1 MKDKQQSL
9 QTELSGNIATRER
22 LMQAS
27 TELFTRKGYAATSV
41 REIVA
46 AAGVSKPVLYYYF
59 KNKEGIFQ
67 EIVRFGIEKVD
78 NLILEVAAMN
88 GSVLPKI
95 RYLFERT
102 IWMMQEDLPVMRLL
116 YAAQNGGGRELPP
129 VNLQDISERFDDA
142 VLVLVKEGIRRG
154 EFIEDDPEI
163 MRWVLVGTISL
174 TMEMM
179 LFRPELGSG
188 RDSLIRM
195 VDLILRGFAASTSR

>member
-1 MKDKQQSL
+1 LRDNKQPL
-9 QTELSGNIATRER
+9 QMEESGDSTARER
-22 LMQAS
+22 LMQAA
-27 TELFTRKGYAATSV
+27 TELITRKGYAATSV

-95 RYLFERT
+95 RHLFERT
-102 IWMMQEDLPVMRLL
+102 IWMIQEDLPIMRLL
-116 YAAQNGGGRELPP
+116 YAAQYGGCRELPP
-129 VNLQDISERFDDA
+129 VNLQDIEDRFDDA
-142 VLVLVKEGIRRG
+142 VLVLVKEGIQRG
-154 EFIEDDPEI
+154 EFIGNDPEI
-163 MRWVLVGTISL
+163 MRWVLVGAISL

-179 LFRPELGSG
+179 LFRPELCNG

-195 VDLILRGFAASTSR
+195 VDLILRGFAVSTS

>member
-1 MKDKQQSL
+1 LEDNKQPL
-9 QTELSGNIATRER
+9 QTELSGDGSARER
-22 LMQAS
+22 LMQAA
-27 TELFTRKGYAATSV
+27 TELFTQKGYAATSV

-78 NLILEVAAMN
+78 NLILDVAGMN

-95 RYLFERT
+95 RHLFERT
-102 IWMMQEDLPVMRLL
+102 IWMIQEDLPIMRLL
-116 YAAQNGGGRELPP
+116 YAAQYGGCRELPA
-129 VNLQDISERFDDA
+129 VNLQDIEDRFDDA
-142 VLVLVKEGIRRG
+142 VLALVKEGIRRG
-154 EFIEDDPEI
+154 EFVGDDPGI
-163 MRWVLVGTISL
+163 MRWILVGAISL

-179 LFRPELGSG
+179 LFRPELGGG

-195 VDLILRGFAASTSR
+195 VDLILRGFAVSTP

>member
-1 MKDKQQSL
+1 MEDNKQPL
-9 QTELSGNIATRER
+9 QTELSGDGSARER
-22 LMQAS
+22 LMQAA
-27 TELFTRKGYAATSV
+27 TELFTQKGYAATSV

-78 NLILEVAAMN
+78 NLILDVAGMN

-95 RYLFERT
+95 RHLFERT
-102 IWMMQEDLPVMRLL
+102 IWMIQEDLPIMRLL
-116 YAAQNGGGRELPP
+116 YAAQYGGCRELPA
-129 VNLQDISERFDDA
+129 VNLQDIEDRFDDA
-142 VLVLVKEGIRRG
+142 VLALVKEGIRRG
-154 EFIEDDPEI
+154 EFVGDDPGI
-163 MRWVLVGTISL
+163 MRWILVGAISL

-179 LFRPELGSG
+179 LFRPELGGG

-195 VDLILRGFAASTSR
+195 VDLILRGFAVSTP

>member
-1 MKDKQQSL
+1 MTDKKQTS
-9 QTELSGNIATRER
+9 QTELSGNSTTRER

-78 NLILEVAAMN
+78 NLILEVTAMH

-95 RYLFERT
+95 RHLFERT
-102 IWMMQEDLPVMRLL
+102 IWMIQEDLPIMRLL
-116 YAAQNGGGRELPP
+116 YAAQYGGCRELPP
-129 VNLQDISERFDDA
+129 VNLQDIAGRFDDA

-154 EFIEDDPEI
+154 EFIGDDPSI
-163 MRWVLVGTISL
+163 MRWVLVGAVSL

-188 RDSLIRM
+188 PDSLLQM
-195 VDLILRGFAASTSR
+195 VDLILRGFAVSTS